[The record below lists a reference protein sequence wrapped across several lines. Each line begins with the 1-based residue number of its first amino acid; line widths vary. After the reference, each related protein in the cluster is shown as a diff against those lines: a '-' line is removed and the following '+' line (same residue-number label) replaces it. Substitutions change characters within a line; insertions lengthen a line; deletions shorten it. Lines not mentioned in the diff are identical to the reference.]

1 MNDLERKEYQRERK
15 RKSRQKLSTGHKK
28 LRTPRWLQVKLAKEK
43 LKGKKVMLEIEKRR
57 TELDELDEVQIFGK
71 IYKKQ
76 DIRINGLFLEVE
88 GIFPKVQYNLSEI
101 QERLKGDSQLMSLI
115 FTLAEKKD
123 KSSSD

>member
-1 MNDLERKEYQRERK
+1 
-15 RKSRQKLSTGHKK
+15 
-28 LRTPRWLQVKLAKEK
+28 
-43 LKGKKVMLEIEKRR
+43 MLEIEKRR

-101 QERLKGDSQLMSLI
+101 QERLKGYSQLMSLI